1 MVEVTAVLYIL
12 MMLLKTVSKIL
23 KEIVLLTRFN
33 FSRFSD
39 YYFTWYSNI
48 RYFKDW
54 KIRIK
59 YIKFQKVQRRP
70 LMLWQTTFPEY
81 SRE

>member
-39 YYFTWYSNI
+39 YYFT
-48 RYFKDW
+48 
-54 KIRIK
+54 
-59 YIKFQKVQRRP
+59 
-70 LMLWQTTFPEY
+70 
-81 SRE
+81 